1 MSNPAVWKVKVTSLS
16 NGRRDTDDVI
26 FPVQCWN
33 EKKGRFPI
41 QLKREVSIRP
51 LGGSS
56 LPPCGYFSSLSR
68 GWRSPGLC
76 RTQVRWSLLQLQD
89 AHPRF
94 KPLKFGCHLASEE
107 DLPLVPSKD
116 IQGQSLFLPVQ
127 LYDWNIFRNLYLREL
142 VRFPSTNSSEDKAQL
157 QEIL

>member
-1 MSNPAVWKVKVTSLS
+1 MRSRSGHLEEAVYRDVATSL
-16 NGRRDTDDVI
+16 
-26 FPVQCWN
+26 
-33 EKKGRFPI
+33 
-41 QLKREVSIRP
+41 
-51 LGGSS
+51 
-56 LPPCGYFSSLSR
+56 PCRVDG
-68 GWRSPGLC
+68 RSPGLC

-142 VRFPSTNSSEDKAQL
+142 VRFPSTNSYEDKAQL